1 MSIADELNHLAGDI
15 GDAYDAVDD
24 MGGVIPAAKN
34 MDNLDTAIRTI
45 PQPTV
50 NDGTLTIQQNGTTV
64 QTFTANQA
72 SNATANITV
81 PVNTSD
87 LNNDSGFITSSSLPT
102 KTSDLTNDG
111 SDGTSTYV
119 EADELATVAT
129 SGSYNDLSN
138 TPTIPTQTSDLTNDG
153 SDGTSTYVEADELA
167 TVATTGAYSDLSGT
181 PTIPTATSDLT
192 NDSGF
197 ITSAD
202 LPTKTSDL
210 TNDGSDGTSTYV
222 EASDLAT
229 VATSGSYTDLINT
242 PTIPAA
248 QVNSDWNASSG
259 VAEILNKPTLATVAT
274 SGSYTDLSNTPT
286 IPTATSDL
294 TNDSGFITSASLP
307 GDMTGATSQD
317 AGTHGLVPAPAAGDE
332 GKFLQGNG
340 TWATVSTGT
349 QYTAGN
355 GISIDANNEIS
366 IDTTVVAEVSDIPTQ
381 TSDLTNNGSDGTS
394 TYVEADELATVAT
407 SGSYTDL
414 SNTPTIPAAQ
424 VNSDWNAV
432 SGVAQIL
439 NKPNLATVATSGSYT
454 DLTNTPSIPAAQ
466 VNSDWNASSGVA
478 EILNKPSLAAV
489 ATSGAY
495 SDLTGT
501 PTIPTVNDATLT
513 ITQNGTSAGTFTA
526 NASSNATIALT
537 DTTYSAFTGTD
548 GQTAG
553 TAGLVPAP
561 ATTDAGKFLKADG
574 TWDTAGSS
582 AITVYSDWD
591 GFSSY
596 SGVTVNLYDGAN
608 TSTANV
614 ISGASFHTLV
624 TSGSRVEIRP
634 VTSINKDYVYV
645 VTSNTLVYSPDQY
658 AATIEG
664 SGYAPGDG
672 GIVGNLVY
680 INNVYTNL
688 YAVFWKQIPTV
699 YNATLTVQHNGT
711 TAGTFSANASAA
723 KTINIET
730 IYADDYISTSPIPT
744 TVTTAMIED
753 GAVTAAKLDWSSVGG
768 ALMYVARFPIH
779 RQTYNNSTLVFDAP
793 SVSVQVDAN
802 ISVSRVSSNS
812 HLQLDLPTTGVYAA
826 NVSTQLWTGQNSWD
840 YMLLEL
846 RKNNTGFTRVM
857 APKIGG
863 SWGFCAT
870 QGWASVANGDYIS
883 EYLNTGG
890 NNFSDG
896 NISAK
901 DSFVEIVIY
910 RVG

>member
-1 MSIADELNHLAGDI
+1 MSIADELEHYEDGL
-15 GDAYDAVDD
+15 GDAYDAANT
-24 MGGVIPAAKN
+24 MGAVMPVQKN
-34 MDNLDTAIRTI
+34 LDNLDATILTI
-45 PQPTV
+45 PQPVV
-50 NDGTLTIQQNGTTV
+50 NDGILTIQKNGTTV

-87 LNNDSGFITSSSLPT
+87 LTNDSGFITSADLPT

-119 EADELATVAT
+119 EAD
-129 SGSYNDLSN
+129 D
-138 TPTIPTQTSDLTNDG
+138 
-153 SDGTSTYVEADELA
+153 LA

-222 EASDLAT
+222 EANDLAT
-229 VATSGSYTDLINT
+229 VATSGSYTDLTNT

-259 VAEILNKPTLATVAT
+259 VAEILNKPTLAAVAT

-307 GDMTGATSQD
+307 GDMTGATSQS

-355 GISIDANNEIS
+355 GINIDANNEIS

-407 SGSYTDL
+407 SGSYNDL
-414 SNTPTIPAAQ
+414 SNKPTIPAAQ
-424 VNSDWNAV
+424 VNSDWNA
-432 SGVAQIL
+432 A
-439 NKPNLATVATSGSYT
+439 
-454 DLTNTPSIPAAQ
+454 
-466 VNSDWNASSGVA
+466 SGVA
-478 EILNKPSLAAV
+478 EILNKPNLAAV

-582 AITVYSDWD
+582 TITIYSDWY
-591 GFSSY
+591 GFNMSY
-596 SGVTVNLYDGAN
+596 SSDTMSFYDGAD

-614 ISGASFHTLV
+614 IDGASFYTLV
-624 TSGSRVEIRP
+624 TSGARVEIRP
-634 VTSINKDYVYV
+634 VTSVSNNYVYV
-645 VTSNTLVYSPDQY
+645 VTSNTQLYGNPQQY

-664 SGYAPGDG
+664 SGYTAHDG
-672 GIVGNLVY
+672 GVVGNLDYLNDASVS
-680 INNVYTNL
+680 
-688 YAVFWKQIPTV
+688 VFTIYWKQIPAV
-699 YNATLTVQHNGT
+699 NNGTLTIRQNGT
-711 TAGTFSANASAA
+711 TVGTFSANQGISTTVNLAGG
-723 KTINIET
+723 
-730 IYADDYISTSPIPT
+730 IYADDPTAPANPNAWITSSDVDWSTMTPTLTSQSTTGTNFNMSWKKRVYPNGEIEWFGTGQVYVQQAQHSAATVKTTLPVSYDWTKMVLISNVYSSQRMFIYNAVPSGT
-744 TVTTAMIED
+744 TLTIGVGNTWTAMTD
-753 GAVTAAKLDWSSVGG
+753 GDV
-768 ALMYVARFPIH
+768 YV
-779 RQTYNNSTLVFDAP
+779 N
-793 SVSVQVDAN
+793 
-802 ISVSRVSSNS
+802 
-812 HLQLDLPTTGVYAA
+812 VYIK
-826 NVSTQLWTGQNSWD
+826 Q
-840 YMLLEL
+840 Y
-846 RKNNTGFTRVM
+846 
-857 APKIGG
+857 
-863 SWGFCAT
+863 
-870 QGWASVANGDYIS
+870 
-883 EYLNTGG
+883 
-890 NNFSDG
+890 
-896 NISAK
+896 
-901 DSFVEIVIY
+901 
-910 RVG
+910 